1 MSTPLSKQINGLFVE
16 LLDLAVRTCNPS
28 TQAAFKD
35 KIDAAAEAINA
46 YALNAIEVIDRQDN
60 IILQLSIRSTDKTNI
75 N

>member
-1 MSTPLSKQINGLFVE
+1 MQ
-16 LLDLAVRTCNPS
+16 LLDLAVLTCNPN
-28 TQAAFKD
+28 AKAEFKE

-60 IILQLSIRSTDKTNI
+60 IILQLSIRSADKTNI